1 MPPETHSKEESFVA
15 VMTGIDV
22 SEHNGTLNWTNIKA
36 AGVAFAIIRSGYG
49 VSHTDLQFKANVE
62 GAIAQNI
69 PFGIYHFSYA
79 LTTAGAEA
87 EAEFVLSLLKPYR
100 GKVRLPVFFDFEYD
114 TIRYAQQQG
123 ITLGRAAF
131 NSHTLAFCKKISAGG
146 YKGGTYYNLDFL
158 TRYVDKAQLAGLPV
172 WYAQYSSS
180 PSISDYDIW
189 QYTSKYTIPGGLGQ
203 FDGNILKNT
212 ALLEPLIKAGWQKN
226 DKGWWYV
233 HEDGS
238 YTTSDWEK
246 IDGKWYYFDGEGY
259 MLEDKWVYD
268 SGNAYYMGESGA
280 MVTNRI
286 LKLNE
291 EGRLTP
297 AGAYYYRLGDVPKI
311 YRETLDRLVERDIL
325 KGSGGQGD
333 DLILDMSEDSV
344 RVLVLLER
352 AGAF

>member
-1 MPPETHSKEESFVA
+1 MAT
-15 VMTGIDV
+15 MIGIDV
-22 SEHNGTLNWTNIKA
+22 SEHNGTLNWANIKA
-36 AGVAFAIIRSGYG
+36 AGITFAIIRSGYG

-79 LTTAGAEA
+79 LSAAGAEA
-87 EAEFVLSLLKPYR
+87 EAEFVISLLEPYR
-100 GKVRLPVFFDFEYD
+100 AKVSLPVFFDFEYD
-114 TIRYAQQQG
+114 TIRYAKEQG
-123 ITLGRAAF
+123 VQLGAAAF
-131 NSHTLAFCKKISAGG
+131 NSHTLAFCKKIAAGG
-146 YKGGTYYNLDFL
+146 YRGGTYYNLDYYS
-158 TRYVDKAQLAGLPV
+158 RYVDKQKLAGLPV
-172 WYAQYSSS
+172 WYAQYASS

-212 ALLEPLIKAGWQKN
+212 DLIEKAPIKTGWQKN
-226 DKGWWYV
+226 DRGWWYV

-238 YTTSDWEK
+238 YTTSAWEK
-246 IDGKWYYFDGEGY
+246 IDGKWYYFDEEGY
-259 MLEDKWVYD
+259 MLESKWVYD
-268 SGNAYYMGESGA
+268 GGNAYYVGGSGA
-280 MVTNRI
+280 MVTNRT
-286 LKLNE
+286 LKLDGD
-291 EGRLTP
+291 GRLTP
-297 AGAYYYRLGDVPKI
+297 AGAYYYRLGDVPAS
-311 YRETLDRLVERDIL
+311 YRETLDRLVEKDIL